1 MATVFYPEAVAL
13 VRSILSGENLKPDK
27 SKIKLFDFMG
37 EFGYDFYNWLCGYNF
52 VPNGAYCLAS
62 IGRNN
67 DDADVNPFYKRH
79 LKENCKAYWRITKII
94 GKYWKLPNKETGEL
108 VNYGKGMDARP
119 YLEAYKQ
126 FIDFLHQCGLV
137 LVIHKQ
143 TWRYACKDVNVYTT
157 KEYEYTDD
165 RFGIYD
171 IDEYEFYGY
180 GIYEECNK
188 EECDN
193 IFIVNPSI
201 DSELPEEPM
210 VYHSIEYES
219 E

>member
-1 MATVFYPEAVAL
+1 MAASETVFYPEAVAL

-27 SKIKLFDFMG
+27 SEMKLFDFMG
-37 EFGYDFYNWLCGYNF
+37 EFGYDFYIWLCGYNF
-52 VPNGAYCLAS
+52 DPDGTYCLAS
-62 IGRNN
+62 IGRNS
-67 DDADVNPFYKRH
+67 DDADVNPFYKQH
-79 LKENCKAYWRITKII
+79 LKEDCKAYWRITKII

-108 VNYGKGMDARP
+108 VNYDKGMDARP

-126 FIDFLHQCGLV
+126 FIDFLRQCGLE

-143 TWRYACKDVNVYTT
+143 FWRRCKRVYT
-157 KEYEYTDD
+157 YTIED
-165 RFGIYD
+165 YK
-171 IDEYEFYGY
+171 FYGT
-180 GIYEECNK
+180 GVDD
-188 EECDN
+188 ECDN

-210 VYHSIEYES
+210 VYHSLEYES